1 MNNEKIRAIV
11 EDDIDPLLSFM
22 KPFVNSGQLLPR
34 TRDDIQL
41 HLTDYIIYEING
53 AIRACASLITY
64 PAAATEPHQA
74 EIAAVAVD
82 SRVTHLGIGAVL
94 IDVLVC
100 RAAASGVDNVFVLTT
115 QADRWFQELGFVP
128 DTVASLPPARRAKW
142 SPQRASR
149 VYRLAL

>member
-1 MNNEKIRAIV
+1 MNNERIRAIC

-22 KPFVNSGQLLPR
+22 EPFVNSGQLLTR

-53 AIRACASLITY
+53 DIRACASLITY
-64 PAAATEPHQA
+64 PTATAPRQS

-100 RAAASGVDNVFVLTT
+100 RAAASGMDSVFILTT
-115 QADRWFQELGFVP
+115 QADRWFQDLGFVP